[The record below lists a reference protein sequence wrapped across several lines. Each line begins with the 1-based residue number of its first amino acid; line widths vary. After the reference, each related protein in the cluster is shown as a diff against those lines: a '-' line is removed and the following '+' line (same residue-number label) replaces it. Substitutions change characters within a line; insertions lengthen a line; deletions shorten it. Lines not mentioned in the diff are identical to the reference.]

1 MSKRSNHTVTI
12 VGVGIVLLALGFV
25 LSAVFAPRVTA
36 GKALKSYCKTLSRNE
51 AFTYV
56 SILDPLNHAG
66 PLLPTDTE
74 VRLTDT
80 AEIDAVR
87 DRILTFAD
95 GAKYRGVEEAISGNW
110 DIRVRFADGSETADL
125 YLSEGSFYLSGEG
138 RRFVFVPRDTD
149 AYTAW
154 RAEWLNS
161 LFGTAE

>member
-1 MSKRSNHTVTI
+1 MSKRSNHTVTV
-12 VGVGIVLLALGFV
+12 VGVGVVLLALGIV
-25 LSAVFAPRVTA
+25 LSAVFAPRMEA
-36 GKALKSYCKTLSRNE
+36 KRALRGCRGALADTETFS
-51 AFTYV
+51 YV
-56 SILDPLNHAG
+56 SVYNPLDRSG

-74 VRLTDT
+74 VRMTDT

-125 YLSEGSFYLSGEG
+125 YLGEDSFYLSRDE
-138 RRFVFVPRDTD
+138 RRFVFAPRDVE
-149 AYTAW
+149 AYITW
-154 RAEWLNS
+154 RTEWLNS